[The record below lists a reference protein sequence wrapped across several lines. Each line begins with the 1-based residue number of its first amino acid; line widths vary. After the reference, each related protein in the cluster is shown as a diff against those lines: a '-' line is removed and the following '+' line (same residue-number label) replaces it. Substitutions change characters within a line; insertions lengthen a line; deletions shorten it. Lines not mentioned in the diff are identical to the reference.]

1 MPLIHVNPPP
11 IDYDPYELSGTVSGT
26 NLTIVISKGDV
37 LRFDLMDLGSRQPF
51 CIKTSKE
58 KGPENDVS
66 TGISGVGNGKTSGLL
81 IWNTTD
87 IDVGEY
93 YYEECDNIHDMGG
106 RIRVGPTTR
115 GTKNKEIL
123 DLDTNILIF
132 VILIIILLWIS
143 NMTYICFYKIV
154 ANK

>member
-1 MPLIHVNPPP
+1 
-11 IDYDPYELSGTVSGT
+11 
-26 NLTIVISKGDV
+26 
-37 LRFDLMDLGSRQPF
+37 MDLGSRQPF

-58 KGPENDVS
+58 TGTENDVS

-106 RIRVGPTTR
+106 RIRVLPEFK
-115 GTKNKEIL
+115 GTAIPE
-123 DLDTNILIF
+123 LIY
-132 VILIIILLWIS
+132 LLILLL
-143 NMTYICFYKIV
+143 
-154 ANK
+154 

>member
-1 MPLIHVNPPP
+1 MPLINVNPPP
-11 IDYDPYELSGTVSGT
+11 IDNDPYELSGSVSGT

-37 LRFDLMDLGSRQPF
+37 LRFDLMDLQSWHQF

-58 KGPENDVS
+58 TGTDNDVS

-87 IDVGEY
+87 IDVGDY
-93 YYEECDNIHDMGG
+93 YYEQCDNIHDMGG

-115 GTKNKEIL
+115 GE
-123 DLDTNILIF
+123 
-132 VILIIILLWIS
+132 
-143 NMTYICFYKIV
+143 KIR
-154 ANK
+154 KF

>member
-1 MPLIHVNPPP
+1 
-11 IDYDPYELSGTVSGT
+11 
-26 NLTIVISKGDV
+26 
-37 LRFDLMDLGSRQPF
+37 MDLQSWHQF

-58 KGPENDVS
+58 TGTDNDVS

-87 IDVGEY
+87 IDVGDY
-93 YYEECDNIHDMGG
+93 YYEQCDNIHDMGG

-123 DLDTNILIF
+123 VLDTNIIYYNDNSI
-132 VILIIILLWIS
+132 VI
-143 NMTYICFYKIV
+143 NF
-154 ANK
+154 

>member
-1 MPLIHVNPPP
+1 
-11 IDYDPYELSGTVSGT
+11 
-26 NLTIVISKGDV
+26 
-37 LRFDLMDLGSRQPF
+37 MDLGQPF

-58 KGPENDVS
+58 AGTENDVS

-81 IWNTTD
+81 IWDTTD
-87 IDVGEY
+87 IDVGDY

-123 DLDTNILIF
+123 VLGTINIF
-132 VILIIILLWIS
+132 VMLIK
-143 NMTYICFYKIV
+143 YCFQI
-154 ANK
+154 